1 MCFKLF
7 RGLLLGKAVPLI
19 WPGIFFETLVLK
31 VSQNELLPKIEYLF
45 QLLLFEFNFK
55 VGK

>member
-31 VSQNELLPKIEYLF
+31 VSQNEPLPKIEYLF
-45 QLLLFEFNFK
+45 QSLQFEFNFN

>member
-1 MCFKLF
+1 MVK
-7 RGLLLGKAVPLI
+7 RYI

-31 VSQNELLPKIEYLF
+31 VSQNEPLPNIEYLF
-45 QLLLFEFNFK
+45 QSLLFEFNFN

>member
-7 RGLLLGKAVPLI
+7 RGLLLGKAVPLM
-19 WPGIFFETLVLK
+19 WPGIFFEMLVLK
-31 VSQNELLPKIEYLF
+31 VSQNESLPKTEYLF
-45 QLLLFEFNFK
+45 QSLQFEFNFN